1 MSSPAPADWDCLP
14 AAAARLEE
22 LADGRFQPVIDDLA
36 VAGGQ
41 AKIQGRL
48 RFGGAPKQGILYA
61 SYGRWD
67 VGVELDGTQR
77 DWKILRPKK
86 WFENQMGSEGRIS
99 GR

>member
-1 MSSPAPADWDCLP
+1 MADVRSET
-14 AAAARLEE
+14 AAS
-22 LADGRFQPVIDDLA
+22 GSIDLA

-48 RFGGAPKQGILYA
+48 RFGGGSKQGILYA

-86 WFENQMGSEGRIS
+86 WFESQMGSEGRIS